1 MTVLLSWGGGGRQL
15 GCDALCKILA
25 DYKRYF
31 RVPPGSKSNNS
42 SGYRGV
48 KFPAF
53 DWYGNSYFLD
63 W

>member
-31 RVPPGSKSNNS
+31 RVPL
-42 SGYRGV
+42 GV
-48 KFPAF
+48 SRITEVVIEVL
-53 DWYGNSYFLD
+53 NFLFLIGMVTVIF
-63 W
+63 